1 MHFKH
6 QCFFSLEKKI
16 TKKTPSGPL
25 SLAQYITVLFFF
37 FFRFAIQVYICIQD
51 LARFC
56 AFPVISVLSSMKG
69 KAETEA
75 KYLRW
80 LLANLC
86 HKQHAQ
92 SHHLKLCT

>member
-1 MHFKH
+1 M
-6 QCFFSLEKKI
+6 FFFFRKKI

-37 FFRFAIQVYICIQD
+37 LRLAIQVYICIQD
-51 LARFC
+51 LAQFC